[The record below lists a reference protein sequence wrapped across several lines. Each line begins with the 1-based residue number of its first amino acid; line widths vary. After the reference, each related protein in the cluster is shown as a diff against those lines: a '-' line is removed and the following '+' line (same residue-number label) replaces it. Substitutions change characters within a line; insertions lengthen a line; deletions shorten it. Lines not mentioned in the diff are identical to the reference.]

1 MARRSAEHV
10 SYGMTTDQI
19 DPSYPIGR
27 FARQDAY
34 SAAERTDH
42 IARIGVQPGRLT
54 AVLDALDEGDFDA
67 PYRLGGWT
75 VRQLVHHLAD
85 SHLNA
90 FIRVKLGLTE
100 DHPTIKPYD
109 QDAWATLADTALS
122 PHVSVALFAAT
133 HIRLHSVLQSM
144 TPEQF
149 SRTIMHPENG
159 AMTLDQVAAMY
170 AWHGDHHLAQLE
182 RYLTYHR

>member
-1 MARRSAEHV
+1 MARRRVPGISLR
-10 SYGMTTDQI
+10 MTMDQI

-27 FARQDAY
+27 FARRDTY
-34 SAAERTDH
+34 TAAERAAH
-42 IARIGVQPGRLT
+42 IDRIGAQPGRLT
-54 AVLDALDEGDFDA
+54 AVLDGLEEPDFDA
-67 PYRLGGWT
+67 PYRPGGWT
-75 VRQLVHHLAD
+75 VRQLVHHMAD
-85 SHLNA
+85 SHVNA

-133 HIRLHSVLQSM
+133 HIRLHCVLASM
-144 TPEQF
+144 APEQF

-182 RYLTYHR
+182 RYLTYYR